1 MNRPAW
7 FSAILLTML
16 AALMTAHILVIHV
29 DVASCQSHKR
39 YLLEQRRTGSLP
51 QELRNVPDLVEA
63 ECADLEGKFRS
74 VVDQWVS
81 VILSLLGGAGVAA
94 AMGKPPT
101 DQPGR

>member
-1 MNRPAW
+1 
-7 FSAILLTML
+7 ML

-29 DVASCQSHKR
+29 DWANCQSHKR

-51 QELRNVPDLVEA
+51 QEPRNAPDLMEV
-63 ECADLEGKFRS
+63 ECADLEGKFRG

-94 AMGKPPT
+94 AMSKPPK
-101 DQPGR
+101 DQRDR

>member
-29 DVASCQSHKR
+29 DVASCQGHKR
-39 YLLEQRRTGSLP
+39 YLLEQRRAGTLP
-51 QELRNVPDLVEA
+51 PTQSNAPDLVEA
-63 ECADLEGKFRS
+63 ECADLEGKFRG

-94 AMGKPPT
+94 AITSRPPG
-101 DQPGR
+101 P